1 MIAGSGR
8 WRRFVVSTF
17 FGLLALLGVLL
28 HRDYGIPW
36 DEQLDRLNG
45 IINAKY
51 VALRLAPELAKRE
64 ENFAVIPDMSENQD
78 ADHGV
83 FFQLPLVV
91 LERVVRA
98 NDTRDIYFFRHLVVF
113 FTFVGGVYVFYRLA
127 AHRFASWRV
136 GLLGAGALVLS
147 PRFFAEAFYNY
158 KDLVFLTFFTLGI
171 YTLVLF
177 LRRPTW
183 ARALV
188 HAAATGAAID
198 VRTMAVLLPVFT
210 LVFAALEA
218 LFRPIRR
225 RQFASGLGLYV
236 LVLPLI
242 VILGWPYLWE
252 HPAEHFVAAFRSF
265 SRYHPSDLLSVYLG
279 QEVLARSL
287 PWHYVPVWL
296 LVTTPLP
303 YSVLALIGILVL
315 LRDAVR
321 QGGQWLQ
328 TAANRQDLL
337 FAAWFGGPVLAV
349 IWFQSVIYDGWRHLY
364 FIYPAFLLLALRG
377 FTAVWPGGWRLKPGD
392 KWLIM
397 RLLRIGL
404 GMLLVV
410 GVAHTVFRMV
420 RDHPY
425 QNVYFSFLPGPV
437 AERLFE
443 RDYWGLS
450 GWEGMRWILAHDP
463 SPQVTVGTDPRA
475 TVMLHNSR
483 LLLPPAERARVVM
496 SSAAQARYFLTVYR
510 WHPHPYPASYG
521 REVYQIR
528 VNGNKILSVF
538 ERP

>member
-1 MIAGSGR
+1 
-8 WRRFVVSTF
+8 
-17 FGLLALLGVLL
+17 
-28 HRDYGIPW
+28 
-36 DEQLDRLNG
+36 
-45 IINAKY
+45 
-51 VALRLAPELAKRE
+51 
-64 ENFAVIPDMSENQD
+64 
-78 ADHGV
+78 
-83 FFQLPLVV
+83 VV
-91 LERVVRA
+91 LERVVHA
-98 NDTRDIYFFRHLVVF
+98 NDTRDIYFFRHLAVF
-113 FTFVGGVYVFYRLA
+113 FTFVGGVYVFHRLA
-127 AHRFASWRV
+127 AQRFASWQI

-158 KDLVFLTFFTLGI
+158 KDLVFLPFFTLGI

-183 ARALV
+183 ARALL

-210 LVFAALEA
+210 LVFAALEV
-218 LFRPIRR
+218 LFQPTQR
-225 RQFASGLGLYV
+225 RQFALGLGLYL
-236 LVLPLI
+236 LVLPAI
-242 VILGWPYLWE
+242 VVIGWPYLWE
-252 HPAEHFVAAFRSF
+252 HPVEHFVAAFRSF

-279 QEVLARSL
+279 KEILARSL

-303 YSVLALIGILVL
+303 YSGLALIGVGAA
-315 LRDAVR
+315 LRDAAR
-321 QGGQWLQ
+321 QRLRWLQ

-337 FAAWFGGPVLAV
+337 FAAWFGGPVFAV

-377 FTAVWPGGWRLKPGD
+377 FTVVWPGGWRPKPGGN
-392 KWLIM
+392 W
-397 RLLRIGL
+397 LRIGL
-404 GMLLVV
+404 GTALIL
-410 GVAHTVFRMV
+410 GVAHTAFRMV

-425 QNVYFSFLPGPV
+425 QNVYFSFLPGEV
-437 AERLFE
+437 AGRLFE

-463 SPQVTVGTDPRA
+463 SPQVTVSTDPRT

-496 SSAAQARYFLTVYR
+496 SSQAQAHYFLTVYR
-510 WHPHPYPASYG
+510 WHPNPYPASYG
-521 REVYQIR
+521 REVHQIR

-538 ERP
+538 QRP